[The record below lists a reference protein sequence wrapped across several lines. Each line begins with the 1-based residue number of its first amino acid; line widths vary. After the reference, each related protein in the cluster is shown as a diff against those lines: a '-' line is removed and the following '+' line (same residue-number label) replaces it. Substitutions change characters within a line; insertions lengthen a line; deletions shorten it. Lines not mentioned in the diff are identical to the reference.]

1 VKETIM
7 TQKPFRWTKRA
18 RAFRRLLQAL
28 DAPEDP
34 MEVWEQYLI
43 VARGALERAGARPSE
58 IAMSLMA
65 DRRLFDQVVRLLG
78 RS

>member
-1 VKETIM
+1 M
-7 TQKPFRWTKRA
+7 
-18 RAFRRLLQAL
+18 

-58 IAMSLMA
+58 IAMSLTA